1 MEEKEVS
8 SNGSSGRKGSLVPE
22 EELSSA
28 AEEGESSDGIK
39 QRKKMQQI
47 LCVVS
52 FLSLSQMNVKRTRS
66 G

>member
-8 SNGSSGRKGSLVPE
+8 SDGSSGRKGSLVPE

-47 LCVVS
+47 LCAIA